1 MAGRNTTQADLQQT
15 DDFFDR
21 KVDDLQKALGG
32 FEERYDFDSS
42 GYDDLARRKRDR
54 YLAESEWQKKIGGP
68 QPSMEMLAIP
78 EAGGNIGMET
88 GNFPVPEGVDVDPWT
103 EQLGVPEGFQFP
115 APPPV
120 QGPQDYPD
128 NAPHKGPFNNPFGPG
143 PNPPPL
149 GPFTLPKNP
158 PAPPAPPGPPQ

>member
-21 KVDDLQKALGG
+21 KADDLQKALGG
-32 FEERYDFDSS
+32 FYERQLFDAEGQMDQFSKDMEDWRQ
-42 GYDDLARRKRDR
+42 GDLTKPAPK
-54 YLAESEWQKKIGGP
+54 LP
-68 QPSMEMLAIP
+68 LPP
-78 EAGGNIGMET
+78 GNQGMET

-115 APPPV
+115 APPV

-128 NAPHKGPFNNPFGPG
+128 NAPPKGPFNNPFGPG

-149 GPFTLPKNP
+149 GPFPFPTTPKIP
-158 PAPPAPPGPPQ
+158 LPPQR

>member
-21 KVDDLQKALGG
+21 KADDLQKALGG
-32 FEERYDFDSS
+32 FNERHLFDAHGQMDQFDKDMEDWEQS
-42 GYDDLARRKRDR
+42 GN
-54 YLAESEWQKKIGGP
+54 EGP
-68 QPSMEMLAIP
+68 APRFPLP
-78 EAGGNIGMET
+78 PGNQGMET
-88 GNFPVPEGVDVDPWT
+88 GNFPAPEGVDVDPIT
-103 EQLGVPEGFQFP
+103 ELLGVPEGFQFP

-128 NAPHKGPFNNPFGPG
+128 NTPPTGPFNNPFGPG

-149 GPFTLPKNP
+149 GPFPFPTTPKIP
-158 PAPPAPPGPPQ
+158 PPPLPPQR